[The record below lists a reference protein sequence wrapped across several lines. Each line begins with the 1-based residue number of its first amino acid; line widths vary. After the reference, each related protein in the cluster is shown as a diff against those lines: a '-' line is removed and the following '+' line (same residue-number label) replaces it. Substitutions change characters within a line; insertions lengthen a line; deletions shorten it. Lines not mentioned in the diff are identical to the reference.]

1 MSAGAVTQAEK
12 AGAAPYSRALLS
24 VYDTVVLRWSN
35 TLVWRC
41 PSERLL
47 AHYNTHLGARHL
59 DIGPGTGWYLQHAT
73 YPTPNPTIELLDLN
87 PNTLQMTTTR
97 LTDRGIT
104 AAAHTGSILA
114 PLPADIGVF
123 DSVAANF
130 VLHCVP
136 GTWEQ
141 KGRAFGHIAQ
151 AMADDGVFFGS
162 TILDTGVHH
171 TPLKPRPEQPLQQAD
186 HAVPQPRRR
195 PRRSAHGPGRV
206 VRGGRD
212 HRRRLC
218 RGLRRPPAAAPG
230 QLMRRGSAG
239 RTR

>member
-1 MSAGAVTQAEK
+1 MPADEVTQAEK

-47 AHYNTHLGARHL
+47 AHYNSHVGGRHL
-59 DIGPGTGWYLQHAT
+59 DIGPGSGWYLRRAI
-73 YPTPNPTIELLDLN
+73 YPTLNPMVVLLDLN
-87 PNTLQMTTTR
+87 PNTLQITTAR
-97 LTDRGIT
+97 LADRGIT
-104 AAAHTGSILA
+104 AATHTGSILGR
-114 PLPADIGVF
+114 LPADIGVF

-136 GTWEQ
+136 GTWVE

-151 AMADDGVFFGS
+151 VMTEDGVFFGS

-171 TPLKPRPEQPLQQAD
+171 TPLSRALNSLYNGPIKLFHNRGDDLDGLHTALAAAFGEVEITIVGSV
-186 HAVPQPRRR
+186 AVFAARLPRR
-195 PRRSAHGPGRV
+195 PG
-206 VRGGRD
+206 G
-212 HRRRLC
+212 
-218 RGLRRPPAAAPG
+218 
-230 QLMRRGSAG
+230 
-239 RTR
+239 

>member
-1 MSAGAVTQAEK
+1 MPAYEVTQAEK

-47 AHYNTHLGARHL
+47 AHYNSHLGGRHL
-59 DIGPGTGWYLQHAT
+59 DIGPGTGWYLRRAI
-73 YPTPNPTIELLDLN
+73 YPAPNPMVVLLDLN
-87 PNTLQMTTTR
+87 PNTLQMTTAR
-97 LTDRGIT
+97 LADRGIT

-136 GTWEQ
+136 GTWAEM
-141 KGRAFGHIAQ
+141 GRVFGHVAQ
-151 AMADDGVFFGS
+151 VMADDGVFFGS
-162 TILDTGVHH
+162 TILDTGAHH
-171 TPLKPRPEQPLQQAD
+171 TRLSRALNSLYNGPITLFHNRGNDLDGLHTALAAAFGEVEITVVG
-186 HAVPQPRRR
+186 AVAVFAARLPRR
-195 PRRSAHGPGRV
+195 
-206 VRGGRD
+206 
-212 HRRRLC
+212 L
-218 RGLRRPPAAAPG
+218 
-230 QLMRRGSAG
+230 GS
-239 RTR
+239 